1 MHVLT
6 STICVVIVVLPLLT
20 TTWENDTLE
29 ERSAVLY
36 DDAKELDQFVLDYIS
51 QTDYGT
57 C

>member
-1 MHVLT
+1 M
-6 STICVVIVVLPLLT
+6 CVVIVVLPLLT